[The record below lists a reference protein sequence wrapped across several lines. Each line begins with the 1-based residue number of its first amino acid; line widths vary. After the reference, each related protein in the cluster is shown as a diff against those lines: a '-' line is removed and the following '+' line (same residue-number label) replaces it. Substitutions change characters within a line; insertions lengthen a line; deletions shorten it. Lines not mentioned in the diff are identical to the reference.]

1 MSAGLLAAFAT
12 KEELVA
18 ALAPLRSAEL
28 GTIETYTPTP
38 IESGTSVVPVLILVA
53 GVVGTIASF
62 LLQSYGDTLAYPL
75 DIGGRPNLAWPTFIP
90 IAFENG
96 VLVAVLVGFFGYFAV
111 NRMPKLYE
119 PIDECASIRRA
130 SRDLWCVAVHTDQVE
145 RARAVLREMTPVQL
159 EELP

>member
-28 GTIETYTPTP
+28 GTIETYTPMP
-38 IESGTSVVPVLILVA
+38 IESGTSIVPVLILAA
-53 GVVGTIASF
+53 GVLGTVASF
-62 LLQSYGDTLAYPL
+62 LLQSYGATLAYPL
-75 DIGGRPNLAWPTFIP
+75 DIGGRPDLAWPAFIP

-111 NRMPKLYE
+111 NHMPRLYE
-119 PIDECASIRRA
+119 PIDECPSIRRA
-130 SRDLWCVAVHTDQVE
+130 TRDLWCVAVHTDQLE

>member
-12 KEELVA
+12 KAELVA

-38 IESGTSVVPVLILVA
+38 IESGTSIVPVLILVA

-75 DIGGRPNLAWPTFIP
+75 NIGGRPNLAWPTFIP

-130 SRDLWCVAVHTDQVE
+130 SCDLWCVAVHTDQVE